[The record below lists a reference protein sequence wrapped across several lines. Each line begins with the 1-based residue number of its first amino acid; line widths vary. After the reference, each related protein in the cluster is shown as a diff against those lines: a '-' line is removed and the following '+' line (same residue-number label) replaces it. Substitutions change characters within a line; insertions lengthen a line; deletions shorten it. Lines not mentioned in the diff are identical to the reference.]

1 MRETNRLSLPSLGF
15 IFAVACAAS
24 LVLTPLV
31 RGVAWR
37 LNAVDWP
44 DGWRKLHP
52 WPVALWGGVAVFLSL
67 VIGLVASLHLP
78 VSQTSTFVN
87 FTTTLLV
94 SGGLV
99 FLLGFVDDC
108 CDLPGRVK
116 LALQVAAVV
125 PIIVAGY
132 WCDQVMLFGYAFR
145 LGYFGVPLTVLWLVG
160 CLNAVN
166 LLDGMDGCASVVG
179 IIAASAASVVAQ
191 TYGQFHTM
199 PVASALVGSLVG
211 FLCFNRPPASIYL
224 GDTGSTLIG
233 LVVGLVCLEGG
244 SNSAGQLAV
253 AVPLVLMT
261 IPVWDTTLAIVR
273 RKLTGRRFDAA
284 DRGHLH
290 HRLLEIGF
298 RPWQALAIIG
308 ALSATTGAAAIVA
321 ARTGQGY
328 LGWGTTIAVIALL
341 AGRHWFGAFEISLVK
356 IRVLRLVVTLASR
369 FSLRPMTNGSAQWL
383 RPERMGFE
391 RAWQTV
397 TAEFSSCS
405 VRHFELRLWCD
416 GELRAVHVWSH
427 DGDTPMPEHPWR
439 LSMSFEG
446 GRQNTCEV
454 FVQGGEAEASEPW
467 YLPRVAHLLQT
478 FGHYWATHPE
488 QVPDKQSE
496 LGLPMVAHWLR
507 WQRRSAA

>member
-1 MRETNRLSLPSLGF
+1 MGF

-31 RGVAWR
+31 RQLAWR

-67 VIGLVASLHLP
+67 VVGLVASLQLP
-78 VSQTSTFVN
+78 VSQTSTFTS
-87 FTTTLLV
+87 FTTTLLI

-108 CDLPGRVK
+108 CDLAGRVK
-116 LALQVAAVV
+116 LALQIVAVA
-125 PIIVAGY
+125 PIILAGY
-132 WCDQVMLFGYAFR
+132 WCDQVMIFGYALR
-145 LGYFGVPLTVLWLVG
+145 LGYFGIPLTVLWLVG

-179 IIAASAASVVAQ
+179 MIGATAAVVVAQ

-199 PVASALVGSLVG
+199 PAAAALVGSLVG
-211 FLCFNRPPASIYL
+211 FLCFNRPPATIYL

-298 RPWQALAIIG
+298 RPWQALALV
-308 ALSATTGAAAIVA
+308 AVLSATTGAAAIVA

-328 LGWGTTIAVIALL
+328 LGWGTTIAVILLL
-341 AGRHWFGAFEISLVK
+341 ARRRWFGALEFSLVK
-356 IRVLRLVVTLASR
+356 NRVAIRQFVALASR
-369 FSLRPMTNGSAQWL
+369 LSLSIAKSKRRVRGI
-383 RPERMGFE
+383 RPEQMGFD
-391 RAWQTV
+391 RAWQTLID
-397 TAEFSSCS
+397 ELSSCT
-405 VRHFELRLWCD
+405 VRRFELRLRND
-416 GELRAVHVWSH
+416 GELQAVHVWTSSDH
-427 DGDTPMPEHPWR
+427 TPTPAHPWR
-439 LSMSFEG
+439 LSMRFDG
-446 GRQNTCEV
+446 GRQAMCEV
-454 FVQGGEAEASEPW
+454 VVQGGNMIQIEDSHVA
-467 YLPRVAHLLQT
+467 RVAHLLQI
-478 FGHYWATHPE
+478 FGRHWATHPD
-488 QVPDKQSE
+488 QVPELQPE
-496 LGLPMVAHWLR
+496 LGLPMVAHGVR
-507 WQRRSAA
+507 WQRRTAA